1 MFEPDD
7 EEKWSRKLDRLPLE
21 KLLNRAATTTARE
34 SAENLNELRINNA
47 PTALSA
53 KLTPREEFV
62 ENTNIQ

>member
-1 MFEPDD
+1 MGL
-7 EEKWSRKLDRLPLE
+7 RKSTLRAKNNNKPLQ
-21 KLLNRAATTTARE
+21 LNRAATTTARE
-34 SAENLNELRINNA
+34 STENLNELRVNNA

>member
-1 MFEPDD
+1 VGL
-7 EEKWSRKLDRLPLE
+7 RKSTLRAKNNNKPLQ
-21 KLLNRAATTTARE
+21 LNRAATTTARD
-34 SAENLNELRINNA
+34 STENLNELRVNNA

>member
-1 MFEPDD
+1 VGL
-7 EEKWSRKLDRLPLE
+7 RKSTLRAKNNNKPLQ
-21 KLLNRAATTTARE
+21 LNRAATTTARD
-34 SAENLNELRINNA
+34 SAENLNELRVNNA

>member
-1 MFEPDD
+1 VGL
-7 EEKWSRKLDRLPLE
+7 RKSTLRAKNNNKPLQ
-21 KLLNRAATTTARE
+21 LNRAATTTARE
-34 SAENLNELRINNA
+34 STENLNELRVNNA

>member
-1 MFEPDD
+1 MGL
-7 EEKWSRKLDRLPLE
+7 RKSTLRAKNNNKPLQ
-21 KLLNRAATTTARE
+21 LNRAATTTARD
-34 SAENLNELRINNA
+34 STENLNELRVNNA